1 MEPHVFLI
9 FFSVIV
15 LPDGEIKTLSE
26 NVVRCPSEEVVLEMH
41 VPKVQSGE
49 IVDWAAACKPIT
61 VLLETPTEDSNKLE
75 T

>member
-1 MEPHVFLI
+1 MDPHVFLI

-15 LPDGEIKTLSE
+15 LPDGEVKTLSK
-26 NVVRCPSEEVVLEMH
+26 NVVECPSEEVVLEMH
-41 VPKVQSGE
+41 VPKVQRGE

-61 VLLETPTEDSNKLE
+61 VLLESPTKNSNELE